1 MILVIL
7 RFQEPLLA
15 ATTPLNSL
23 VLLRV
28 FVGLIASS
36 PAVLVS
42 AFFTTPNTWFVSLG
56 VARVWRNI
64 ARVRTCN
71 ELLFQLKCN
80 IHVSAHDLGHAGD
93 AGDECVDTDA
103 SLGMRGLISENNVPK
118 FWSKSF
124 LCNAS
129 LRYLTVFPD
138 SPKFCILLLFG
149 ICWSSLL
156 YPSAAFF

>member
-1 MILVIL
+1 MILVIV

-56 VARVWRNI
+56 VARVWRII
-64 ARVRTCN
+64 ALVRICN

-80 IHVSAHDLGHAGD
+80 IHVSAHDCGHGGD

-118 FWSKSF
+118 LWSKSF
-124 LCNAS
+124 
-129 LRYLTVFPD
+129 
-138 SPKFCILLLFG
+138 FCATPL
-149 ICWSSLL
+149 
-156 YPSAAFF
+156 